1 MNSKFSKTKTVH
13 HILPEFHK
21 LLLEIEKQPLI
32 SRIIPGRISR
42 QQKGSSESHFKIS
55 YNTTSGIKCI
65 MSKGATA
72 QELFIVCNKD
82 DTETIIETLKKVIN
96 QFIG

>member
-1 MNSKFSKTKTVH
+1 MNTKFAKTKTVH

-42 QQKGSSESHFKIS
+42 QQKWSSEFRFKIS

-72 QELFIVCNKD
+72 QELFIICNYE
-82 DTETIIETLKKVIN
+82 DTEIVMNYINSIIT
-96 QFIG
+96 

>member
-1 MNSKFSKTKTVH
+1 MQSKFSKTKTVH

-42 QQKGSSESHFKIS
+42 QQKWSSEFHFKVS
-55 YNTTSGIKCI
+55 YTTPSGIKCI

-72 QELFIVCNKD
+72 QELFIICNEQSS
-82 DTETIIETLKKVIN
+82 ETIKEYLS
-96 QFIG
+96 QFIV